1 MQWTRHF
8 WLLLA
13 SFALNFDVAVEI
25 WMCHSVLD
33 KIEVHPGH
41 CYLRAKH
48 GREQSEEHEFK
59 R

>member
-1 MQWTRHF
+1 
-8 WLLLA
+8 LA
-13 SFALNFDVAVEI
+13 SFALNFDVAKDLEKKSVEI

-41 CYLRAKH
+41 CYLPAKH
-48 GREQSEEHEFK
+48 GHEEREEHEFK